1 MAADTGVQDETP
13 SEFEDT
19 VVFLEKMRAECP
31 NLLSLMNTKQAKL
44 LAKSPSQP
52 YDRKGVNEE
61 YLKDMAAYFGA
72 KQKVEDAQQAIRN
85 SLLTPQHKKKEWDVE
100 RFEKQTECLQKVGEG
115 GGGRVCSGRVIDLIK
130 HNMIIYY
137 LTQSRRGGV
146 PPLALFLGIPCF
158 PLWFELTVI
167 HGIGRAA
174 LPCFIVNAKQKGLI
188 PRP

>member
-1 MAADTGVQDETP
+1 MPRHKRQRSAKNDSWNSAKKAKLDTGKMAADTGVTQDETP

-85 SLLTPQHKKKEWDVE
+85 SLLTPQHKSKEWDVE
-100 RFEKQTECLQKVGEG
+100 RFEKQTKCLQKVGEGLG
-115 GGGRVCSGRVIDLIK
+115 GGGRVCSGRVIDLI
-130 HNMIIYY
+130 NDY
-137 LTQSRRGGV
+137 LLSD
-146 PPLALFLGIPCF
+146 P
-158 PLWFELTVI
+158 
-167 HGIGRAA
+167 GRC
-174 LPCFIVNAKQKGLI
+174 PSPSLI
-188 PRP
+188 PTLLSSLV